1 MPEETQTKIDI
12 EPLEMGV
19 PIKLSRKI
27 RGQGTIKEVLGQYIK
42 ELLAREEKSDKKLA
56 KKIQQWNRQFRG
68 VKKKKTHPYPG
79 CSNVA
84 VPLTRT
90 FVEAVLYR
98 LMDAIFSQKKVW
110 MVRSLNPQE
119 VTPEEAAQIEDALD
133 WWQKYILKFRKKIFS
148 PLMQNV
154 KIGTGAAHFEY
165 VREQRFI
172 TRYAMKDEAK
182 DDNIKKYRSRSNDL
196 VVKVPVTT
204 YEGPRLNPIDR
215 VDLFFSSEATEI
227 ENARIVG
234 YKVRMPDFE
243 FKRRV
248 ANKMYIVT
256 QEEEETILLGDELDE
271 TKEGRIKDANKE
283 YEEAYKDVEVHV
295 CWLKYDVD
303 NDGEVDDIKVSY
315 HARTG
320 IVLNAWYNDSFYG
333 HRPIQTF
340 VFKPIEYSLDGEGLC
355 GILEQLQEL
364 MDTMF
369 NQRVDRLNQINA
381 VTYLRKAGCLAKNYE
396 YIRPGTIIDVD
407 ETGGENPDLKEL
419 AFHDTYPGTERMEA
433 SIMQFAQFASG
444 VSQLL
449 MGQNTAERPVARD
462 TLALIQ
468 EVYKGI
474 KQGIENTRYDLGE
487 TGMRA
492 VEMMAQY
499 SPVYTYKIPV
509 KGQNGQETFATQA
522 VDLSKMGYLRDSIS
536 VELMASSEVLNTEI
550 QREIDLT
557 LYQMLSDY
565 YTKVAGMLQ
574 ALPTANPGLQKLI
587 IDVIQR
593 GGRLMKRVVRDFGNL
608 DAEELVL
615 DEKDIDTKGAL
626 QPSPMQIMQMQ
637 GGQGGQ
643 TPGPS
648 GPPTTA

>member
-1 MPEETQTKIDI
+1 MAETQTKIDI

-19 PIKLSRKI
+19 PIKLTRKI
-27 RGQGTIKEVLGQYIK
+27 RGKGTLKDVLGQHIK
-42 ELLAREEKSDKKLA
+42 ELLLREKDNQDKLV
-56 KKIQQWNRQFRG
+56 KKIQKWNRQFRG
-68 VKKKKTHPYPG
+68 IKKEKTFPYPG

-84 VPLTRT
+84 VPVTRT

-110 MVRSLNPQE
+110 MVRTLDPE
-119 VTPEEAAQIEDALD
+119 IVTPEEATQIEDALD
-133 WWQKYILKFRKKIFS
+133 WWQAHILKFRKKIFS

-172 TRYAMKDEAK
+172 TRYATPAEIKDK
-182 DDNIKKYRSRSNDL
+182 KTKKYRDRGNRL

-204 YEGPRLNPIDR
+204 YEGPKLNPIPRESLVMSSDAT
-215 VDLFFSSEATEI
+215 DLDLAAI
-227 ENARIVG
+227 AG
-234 YKVRMPDFE
+234 YVVRMPNHE

-248 ANKMYIVT
+248 ANKMYPIT
-256 QEEEETILLGDELDE
+256 IDEKETILIGDELDE
-271 TKEGRIKDANKE
+271 TKRKRIEDSEKE
-283 YEEAYKDVEVHV
+283 YREEYKNIDVHV

-303 NDGEVDDIKVSY
+303 GDGEVDDIKVSY
-315 HARTG
+315 NLRTG
-320 IVLNAWYNDSFYG
+320 TVLNAWYNDSFYG
-333 HRPIQTF
+333 NRPIQLF
-340 VFKPIEYSLDGEGLC
+340 VFKPIEFSADGEGLC

-381 VTYLRKAGCLAKNYE
+381 PVLLRRSGSLAKNLQHV
-396 YIRPGTIIDVD
+396 RPGMIIDVD
-407 ETGGENPDLKEL
+407 EMDDVQEL
-419 AFHDTYPGTERMEA
+419 AFHDTYPGTERMEG
-433 SIMQFAQFASG
+433 SIMQFAQYASG

-474 KQGIENTRYDLGE
+474 KQGIENTRADLGE
-487 TGMRA
+487 LGMRA
-492 VEMMAQY
+492 VELMAQY
-499 SPVYTYKIPV
+499 KPLYAYKIPTTTE
-509 KGQNGQETFATQA
+509 NGEETFATQA
-522 VDLSKMGYLRDSIS
+522 VDLSKMGYLRDAIS

-565 YTKVAGMLQ
+565 FTKVAGMLQ
-574 ALPTANPGLQKLI
+574 AMPQVSPGMQQFIAK
-587 IDVIQR
+587 VIQI
-593 GGRLMKRVVRDFGNL
+593 GSKLMKRIVRDFGNL
-608 DAEELVL
+608 DADELVPDL
-615 DEKDIDTKGAL
+615 DDIDIQATM
-626 QPSPMQIMQMQ
+626 QPPMPQGPPQ
-637 GGQGGQ
+637 GGQGQG
-643 TPGPS
+643 
-648 GPPTTA
+648 GPPQQGGPPPPMGM

>member
-1 MPEETQTKIDI
+1 MPEEKQTKIDI

-27 RGQGTIKEVLGQYIK
+27 RGKGTLKEILSIYIK
-42 ELLAREEKSDKKLA
+42 DLLLREEKNHKSLVNKHIK
-56 KKIQQWNRQFRG
+56 WNRQFRG
-68 VKKKKTHPYPG
+68 IKKKKNVPYPG

-98 LMDAIFSQKKVW
+98 LIDAIFSQKKIW
-110 MVRSLNPQE
+110 MVKTLDPS
-119 VTPEEAAQIEDALD
+119 VVSPEDATKIEDALD
-133 WWQKYILKFRKKIFS
+133 WWQKHILKFRKTIFS
-148 PLMQNV
+148 PLMQDV
-154 KIGTGAAHFEY
+154 KMGTGAAMFEY
-165 VREQRFI
+165 CREQRTI
-172 TRYAMKDEAK
+172 TRYATPDEIKDKAT
-182 DDNIKKYRSRSNDL
+182 KKYRARNNAL

-204 YEGPRLNPIDR
+204 YEGPKLNPIDR
-215 VDLFFSSEATEI
+215 VDLFSSSEATDI
-227 ENARIVG
+227 ESAKIAG
-234 YKVRMPDFE
+234 YIVRMPSHEFE
-243 FKRRV
+243 RRV
-248 ANKMYIVT
+248 AKKMYPIT
-256 QEEEETILLGDELDE
+256 KEEEEAILRGDELSE
-271 TKEGRIKDANKE
+271 TKVKRIKDANKD
-283 YEEAYKDVEVHV
+283 YEEQYDDIDVHV

-303 NDGEVDDIKVSY
+303 NDNEVDDIKVSF
-315 HARTG
+315 HLRTG
-320 IVLNAWYNDSFYG
+320 TVLNAWYNDSFYG
-333 HRPIQTF
+333 YRPIQTF
-340 VFKPIEYSLDGEGLC
+340 VFKPIEYSLDGEGIC
-355 GILEQLQEL
+355 GILEQLAEL

-381 VTYLRKAGCLAKNYE
+381 VSYLRRAGSKVLEGIKYV
-396 YIRPGTIIDVD
+396 RPAQIIDVD
-407 ETGGENPDLKEL
+407 EMEDFQEL

-474 KQGIENTRYDLGE
+474 KQGIENTRYDLSE

-499 SPVYTYKIPV
+499 SPVYSYKLPV
-509 KGQNGQETFATQA
+509 QGKSGKEEFSTQA

-565 YTKVAGMLQ
+565 FTKVAGMLQ
-574 ALPTANPGLQKLI
+574 AMPQVSPGVQQFISK
-587 IDVIQR
+587 VIQI
-593 GGRLMKRVVRDFGNL
+593 GGRLMKRIVRDFGNL
-608 DAEELVL
+608 DAEELVPDL
-615 DEKDIDTKGAL
+615 DDIDIQATMI
-626 QPSPMQIMQMQ
+626 PPQMPQGPPQGGPQGSQNPQ
-637 GGQGGQ
+637 GGQPGQ
-643 TPGPS
+643 
-648 GPPTTA
+648 